1 MPIDAN
7 IYGQQIQPRFN
18 TPFENLSG
26 ILQLRNQQE
35 LAKSLE
41 EQRLANAEERR
52 QKAEELQQ
60 HQADLAAIDAAVKGG
75 KTAEE
80 VVALTPGHLQAM
92 MRKQFADADKYNADA
107 KESKAKAEKDEL
119 AYAAN
124 LASSVK
130 AWKPYG
136 PDAMLNAAQVALQT
150 AKAHGHDVSQLEG
163 VLSQDPTK
171 LEPMLDGI
179 IAQFQGPPKPEAD
192 YTIGNTRFQG
202 GTNKP
207 LVTAPKE
214 PTKPAS
220 AQEFEYRNS
229 LSPEQRAE
237 YDRYQT
243 DDANRKRPVT
253 NINAGATPG
262 GEALSTDAVPYLA
275 TQYRI
280 LGAQGIPTRL
290 SDVDKRAI
298 INEAAKQT
306 KALGQ
311 SPAQAVQKQA
321 AFKSDAKSL
330 DKMST
335 MKSAAEAYEAK
346 AAAQG
351 QLARDLSNKVDRTAI
366 PIINDV
372 IIGIKKNTGDEKS
385 QLYVNALT
393 TFAAEYAKIMEGS
406 TGSVAA
412 ASDSARKAAFDLI
425 RAGLNKGQISKTI
438 DQMQW
443 EMDQTLKGY
452 DATIEHITNRMGG
465 GPTNPQMQQQTGTE
479 SGDHRYWRLNG
490 KQGPEPK

>member
-35 LAKSLE
+35 AGRALQ
-41 EQRLANAEERR
+41 EQRLASAEERR

-75 KTAEE
+75 KTPEE
-80 VVALTPGHLQAM
+80 VLALTPGHLQAM

-163 VLSQDPTK
+163 VLAQDPTK

-179 IAQFQGPPKPEAD
+179 IAQFQGPPKPEGD

-214 PTKPAS
+214 PTKPDS

-229 LSPEQRAE
+229 LSPEQRAA
-237 YDRYQT
+237 YDKQRA
-243 DDANRKRPVT
+243 DDANLRRPVT
-253 NINAGATPG
+253 NVNMAGTNPAADRDTNAQQLVDGNLLPSTLSKRGTDFNAMLALANRKSIEQTGHPLNLNKLTLDYESARRFVGTMDGAQMVRFNGLADSVVNTIDEVKSLANELKQGDVQKWNQAKRSTILQVYGNTPQSDLAARYIAAVGTLQEEFANLANGGFAPTESAWRLSNNQIKSDYGFKDMTASLSEVQRLINYRVKAIADRKPVSVQGPG
-262 GEALSTDAVPYLA
+262 GNY
-275 TQYRI
+275 
-280 LGAQGIPTRL
+280 
-290 SDVDKRAI
+290 
-298 INEAAKQT
+298 
-306 KALGQ
+306 
-311 SPAQAVQKQA
+311 
-321 AFKSDAKSL
+321 
-330 DKMST
+330 
-335 MKSAAEAYEAK
+335 
-346 AAAQG
+346 
-351 QLARDLSNKVDRTAI
+351 
-366 PIINDV
+366 
-372 IIGIKKNTGDEKS
+372 
-385 QLYVNALT
+385 
-393 TFAAEYAKIMEGS
+393 
-406 TGSVAA
+406 
-412 ASDSARKAAFDLI
+412 
-425 RAGLNKGQISKTI
+425 
-438 DQMQW
+438 
-443 EMDQTLKGY
+443 
-452 DATIEHITNRMGG
+452 
-465 GPTNPQMQQQTGTE
+465 TNPQTQQQTGTE